1 MCLQIIRDPYQVTC
15 CGNSFCRVCIERIKT
30 DNKHCPTCNEE
41 NITIFPDK
49 RLQRSL
55 YDFEVYCTHKDK
67 GCNWTGELRQLE
79 NHLNE
84 NPQLDREL
92 EGCLFTRVDC
102 KFKSVG
108 CEVKTAR
115 GDVPDHLKDHSE
127 NHLKLLQ
134 SSKSPLSAAF
144 LEAQEQIGKLSQ
156 HVLGVNRTVS
166 ELKEKH
172 ERELS
177 QLNRTT
183 ELKQKQVV
191 EIEAQH
197 RQQLSTMEQQL
208 AKTMNQHRQQLSVTT
223 EQYEQQLTSLNATLR
238 RITEEYERLQE
249 QVRTQ
254 PFPPSSSQASVGQT
268 PALGIGTPT
277 PPFTFT
283 MTDFD
288 VCKKDEIEWFS
299 PPFYTHHHGYKMCLA
314 VYSNGWRNSKWH
326 GTDVSVFIYLKR
338 GEFDDD
344 LKWPFR
350 GDVEVSLIDQDEKRH
365 YSLTIQFID
374 DTPDV
379 NAGRVTE
386 GSIDGGCM
394 GLVNFISHN
403 DLQPNYLKN
412 NCLMFQITSVIIK
425 FN

>member
-1 MCLQIIRDPYQVTC
+1 MCLQIIREPYQVTC
-15 CGNSFCRVCIERIKT
+15 CGYSFCRVCIERIKT

-108 CEVKTAR
+108 CGVKTAR
-115 GDVPDHLKDHSE
+115 GNVPVHLKDHSD

-134 SSKSPLSAAF
+134 NSKSPLSAAF
-144 LEAQEQIGKLSQ
+144 LEAQEQNGKLSQ

-208 AKTMNQHRQQLSVTT
+208 AKMMDQHRQQLSVTT
-223 EQYEQQLTSLNATLR
+223 EQYEQQLTRVNATLR

-254 PFPPSSSQASVGQT
+254 HLPPTSSQASVGQT
-268 PALGIGTPT
+268 PVLGIGTPT
-277 PPFTFT
+277 PPVTFT
-283 MTDFD
+283 MTNFD
-288 VCKKDEIEWFS
+288 VRKKDDIEWYS
-299 PPFYTHHHGYKMCLA
+299 PPFYTHHRGYKMCLS
-314 VYSNGWRNSKWH
+314 VYSNGMPNTEWH
-326 GTDVSVFIYLKR
+326 GTCVSVSIHLKR

-350 GDVEVSLIDQDEKRH
+350 GDIEVSLIDQDEKRH
-365 YSLTIQFID
+365 YSNTIPFTD
-374 DTPDV
+374 DVPDYA
-379 NAGRVTE
+379 AGRVT
-386 GSIDGGCM
+386 GGNRAKS
-394 GLVNFISHN
+394 GRGFGEFISHN

-412 NCLMFQITSVIIK
+412 NCLMFQITSVCI
-425 FN
+425 N

>member
-1 MCLQIIRDPYQVTC
+1 MTNQDLHAKGFKESNEPGGFTCEFVEKPPKGVQSECPVCLQTLRDPYQVTC
-15 CGNSFCRVCIERIKT
+15 CGYSFCRVCIERIKT

-108 CEVKTAR
+108 CGVKTAR

-156 HVLGVNRTVS
+156 QVLGVNQTVS

-183 ELKQKQVV
+183 ELKQKEV
-191 EIEAQH
+191 E
-197 RQQLSTMEQQL
+197 
-208 AKTMNQHRQQLSVTT
+208 SV
-223 EQYEQQLTSLNATLR
+223 NAMLR

-254 PFPPSSSQASVGQT
+254 PFPPSSSKASVGQT

-277 PPFTFT
+277 PPVTLT
-283 MTDFD
+283 MTNFD
-288 VCKKDEIEWFS
+288 VYKKDDIRWFS
-299 PPFYTHHHGYKMCLA
+299 PPFYTHHCGYKMCLL
-314 VYSNGWRNSKWH
+314 VYSNGWPNTEWH
-326 GTDVSVFIYLKR
+326 GTHVSVSICLKR

-350 GDVEVSLIDQDEKRH
+350 GDNEVSLIDQDEKRH
-365 YSLTIQFID
+365 YSLTIQFTD
-374 DTPDV
+374 DTPDDS
-379 NAGRVTE
+379 AGRVTE
-386 GSIDGGCM
+386 GNRAKRGTGFGG
-394 GLVNFISHN
+394 FISHN

-412 NCLMFQITSVIIK
+412 NCLMFQITSVII
-425 FN
+425 N

>member
-15 CGNSFCRVCIERIKT
+15 CGYSFCRVCIERIKT

-41 NITIFPDK
+41 NITVFPDK

-55 YDFEVYCTHKDK
+55 YDFEVYCTHRDK

-108 CEVKTAR
+108 CGVKTAR
-115 GDVPDHLKDHSE
+115 GNVPDHLKDHSE

-134 SSKSPLSAAF
+134 SSKSPLSVAF
-144 LEAQEQIGKLSQ
+144 LEAQEQNAKLSQ

-183 ELKQKQVV
+183 ELKQKEV
-191 EIEAQH
+191 E
-197 RQQLSTMEQQL
+197 
-208 AKTMNQHRQQLSVTT
+208 
-223 EQYEQQLTSLNATLR
+223 SLNATLR

-277 PPFTFT
+277 PPVTFT
-283 MTDFD
+283 MTNFD
-288 VCKKDEIEWFS
+288 VRKKDDIKWYS
-299 PPFYTHHHGYKMCLA
+299 PPFYTHHHGYKMCLS
-314 VYSNGWRNSKWH
+314 VYSNGEPNTEWH
-326 GTDVSVFIYLKR
+326 GTHVSMFIHLKR

-350 GDVEVSLIDQDEKRH
+350 GDIEVRLIDQDEKKH
-365 YSLTIQFID
+365 HSITIPFND
-374 DTPDV
+374 DTPD
-379 NAGRVTE
+379 NSAGRVTE
-386 GSIDGGCM
+386 GNMASGWGIFGDLQPNYRKNNCVTEGNRAKGGW
-394 GLVNFISHN
+394 GFGEFISHN

-412 NCLMFQITSVIIK
+412 NCLMFQITSVIID
-425 FN
+425 

>member
-1 MCLQIIRDPYQVTC
+1 M
-15 CGNSFCRVCIERIKT
+15 CIERLKT

-55 YDFEVYCTHKDK
+55 YDYEVYCTHKDK
-67 GCNWTGELRQLE
+67 GCNWTGELRQFE

-108 CEVKTAR
+108 CGVKTAR
-115 GDVPDHLKDHSE
+115 GDVPAHLKDHSD

-134 SSKSPLSAAF
+134 SSKSLLTAAF

-156 HVLGVNRTVS
+156 HVLGVTRTVS

-177 QLNRTT
+177 QLYRTT
-183 ELKQKQVV
+183 ELKQKEV
-191 EIEAQH
+191 EN
-197 RQQLSTMEQQL
+197 L
-208 AKTMNQHRQQLSVTT
+208 NNV
-223 EQYEQQLTSLNATLR
+223 YEQQLTSLNATLR

-254 PFPPSSSQASVGQT
+254 PLQPTSSQASVGRT
-268 PALGIGTPT
+268 PVLGIGTPT
-277 PPFTFT
+277 PPVTFT
-283 MTDFD
+283 VTNFD
-288 VCKKDEIEWFS
+288 VRKKDDIEWFS
-299 PPFYTHHHGYKMCLA
+299 PPFYTHHRGYKMCLS
-314 VYSNGWRNSKWH
+314 VYSNGWPNTEYH
-326 GTDVSVFIYLKR
+326 GTHVSVFIFLKR

-350 GDVEVSLIDQDEKRH
+350 GDIVVRLIDQDEKRH
-365 YSLTIQFID
+365 YSQTIHFTD
-374 DTPDV
+374 DTSDV
-379 NAGRVTE
+379 YTGRVT
-386 GSIDGGCM
+386 GGNRAKSGWGFY
-394 GLVNFISHN
+394 GLFPTMTCN
-403 DLQPNYLKN
+403 Q
-412 NCLMFQITSVIIK
+412 TT
-425 FN
+425 

>member
-1 MCLQIIRDPYQVTC
+1 M
-15 CGNSFCRVCIERIKT
+15 CIERIKT

-55 YDFEVYCTHKDK
+55 YDYEVYCTHKDK

-108 CEVKTAR
+108 CGVKTVR
-115 GDVPDHLKDHSE
+115 GDVPDHLKVHSD

-144 LEAQEQIGKLSQ
+144 LQAQVQNAKLSQ

-177 QLNRTT
+177 QLNRTA
-183 ELKQKQVV
+183 ELKQKEV
-191 EIEAQH
+191 E
-197 RQQLSTMEQQL
+197 
-208 AKTMNQHRQQLSVTT
+208 
-223 EQYEQQLTSLNATLR
+223 SLNATLR

-254 PFPPSSSQASVGQT
+254 PFPPTSSQASVRQT
-268 PALGIGTPT
+268 PVLGIGTPT
-277 PPFTFT
+277 PPVTFT
-283 MTDFD
+283 MTNFD
-288 VCKKDEIEWFS
+288 VRKKDDIEWFS
-299 PPFYTHHHGYKMCLA
+299 PPFYTHHRGYKMCLS
-314 VYSNGWRNSKWH
+314 VDSNGRPNTEWH
-326 GTDVSVFIYLKR
+326 GTHVSVHICLKR

-350 GDVEVSLIDQDEKRH
+350 GDIEVRLIDQDEKRH
-365 YSLTIQFID
+365 YSLTIPYID
-374 DTPDV
+374 DTSDV
-379 NAGRVTE
+379 NAGRVTK
-386 GSIDGGCM
+386 GNMARGRGFGD
-394 GLVNFISHN
+394 FIPHN

-412 NCLMFQITSVIIK
+412 NCLMFQITSVII
-425 FN
+425 N

>member
-41 NITIFPDK
+41 NITVFPDK

-108 CEVKTAR
+108 CGVKTAR
-115 GDVPDHLKDHSE
+115 GDVPAHLKDHSE

-134 SSKSPLSAAF
+134 SSKSPLSVAF

-208 AKTMNQHRQQLSVTT
+208 AKTMDQHRQQLSVTT
-223 EQYEQQLTSLNATLR
+223 ELSRVNAI
-238 RITEEYERLQE
+238 ITEDYKRLQE

-254 PFPPSSSQASVGQT
+254 PLPPTASQASVGQT
-268 PALGIGTPT
+268 PVLGIGTPT
-277 PPFTFT
+277 PPVTFT
-283 MTDFD
+283 MTNFD
-288 VCKKDEIEWFS
+288 VRKKDDIRWYS
-299 PPFYTHHHGYKMCLA
+299 PSFYTHHHGYKMCLA
-314 VYSNGWRNSKWH
+314 VDSNGNPNTKRH
-326 GTDVSVFIYLKR
+326 GTHVSVSIRLKR

-350 GDVEVSLIDQDEKRH
+350 GDIEVRLIDQDEKKH
-365 YSLTIQFID
+365 HSITIPFND
-374 DTPDV
+374 DTPD
-379 NAGRVTE
+379 NSAGRVTE
-386 GSIDGGCM
+386 GNMASGWGIFG
-394 GLVNFISHN
+394 
-403 DLQPNYLKN
+403 DLQPNYRKN
-412 NCLMFQITSVIIK
+412 NCLMFQITSVIID
-425 FN
+425 

>member
-1 MCLQIIRDPYQVTC
+1 M
-15 CGNSFCRVCIERIKT
+15 CIERIKT

-41 NITIFPDK
+41 TITCYPNK
-49 RLQRSL
+49 GLQRSL
-55 YDFEVYCTHKDK
+55 NDFEVYCTHRDK

-108 CEVKTAR
+108 CGVKTAR
-115 GDVPDHLKDHSE
+115 GNVPDHLKDHSE

-144 LEAQEQIGKLSQ
+144 LQAQEQNAKLSQ

-191 EIEAQH
+191 EIESQH

-208 AKTMNQHRQQLSVTT
+208 AKTMDHHRQQLSVTT

-238 RITEEYERLQE
+238 RITEEYEQLQE

-254 PFPPSSSQASVGQT
+254 HLPPTSSQASVGQI

-277 PPFTFT
+277 PPVTFT
-283 MTDFD
+283 MTNFD
-288 VCKKDEIEWFS
+288 VRKKDDIKWYS
-299 PPFYTHHHGYKMCLA
+299 PPFYTHHRGYKMCLL
-314 VYSNGWRNSKWH
+314 VYSNGEPSL
-326 GTDVSVFIYLKR
+326 GTHVSVYIYLKR

-350 GDVEVSLIDQDEKRH
+350 GDIEVSLIDQDEKRH
-365 YSLTIQFID
+365 YSQTIGFTED
-374 DTPDV
+374 LPD
-379 NAGRVTE
+379 NHAGRVTE
-386 GSIDGGCM
+386 GNISEGGC
-394 GLVNFISHN
+394 GYFRFISHN

-412 NCLMFQITSVIIK
+412 NCLMFQITSVII
-425 FN
+425 N

>member
-15 CGNSFCRVCIERIKT
+15 CGYSFCRVCIERIKT

-55 YDFEVYCTHKDK
+55 YDFEVYCTHRDK
-67 GCNWTGELRQLE
+67 GCTWTGELRQLE

-108 CEVKTAR
+108 CGVKTAR
-115 GDVPDHLKDHSE
+115 GNVPDHLKDHAE

-144 LEAQEQIGKLSQ
+144 LEAQEQNGKLSQ
-156 HVLGVNRTVS
+156 QVLGVNRTVS

-183 ELKQKQVV
+183 ELKQKEV
-191 EIEAQH
+191 E
-197 RQQLSTMEQQL
+197 
-208 AKTMNQHRQQLSVTT
+208 
-223 EQYEQQLTSLNATLR
+223 SLNATLR

-254 PFPPSSSQASVGQT
+254 HLPPSSSQASVRQT
-268 PALGIGTPT
+268 PVLGIGTPT
-277 PPFTFT
+277 PPVTFT
-283 MTDFD
+283 MTNFD
-288 VCKKDEIEWFS
+288 VYKKDDIKRFS
-299 PPFYTHHHGYKMCLA
+299 PPFYTHHRGYKMCLS
-314 VYSNGWRNSKWH
+314 VYSNGRPNTEWH
-326 GTDVSVFIYLKR
+326 GNHVSVYIHLKR

-350 GDVEVSLIDQDEKRH
+350 GDIEVSLIDQDEKRCC
-365 YSLTIQFID
+365 SRTIRFTD
-374 DTPDV
+374 DTPD
-379 NAGRVTE
+379 NSAGRVT
-386 GSIDGGCM
+386 GGNRAK
-394 GLVNFISHN
+394 GERGFGDFISHN

-412 NCLMFQITSVIIK
+412 NCLMFQITNVII
-425 FN
+425 N